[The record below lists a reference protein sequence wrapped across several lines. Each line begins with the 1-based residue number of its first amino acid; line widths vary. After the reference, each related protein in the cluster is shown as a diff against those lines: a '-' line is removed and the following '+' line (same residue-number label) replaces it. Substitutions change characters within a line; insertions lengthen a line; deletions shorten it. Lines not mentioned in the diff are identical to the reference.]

1 MWISRWN
8 IHPDFCDNVW
18 DKGGGGIVYSR
29 KIHIRNTHFWKIHFQ
44 KTHVKIHFQIKTLKK
59 KTLSASTFCGQQQ
72 TNQSNKVENI
82 TVQKPLIQVILHD
95 CFVLSEA
102 D

>member
-44 KTHVKIHFQIKTLKK
+44 KTHVKIHFQIKTLLKK
-59 KTLSASTFCGQQQ
+59 RFQQVRFVVNNKQ
-72 TNQSNKVENI
+72 TN
-82 TVQKPLIQVILHD
+82 
-95 CFVLSEA
+95 
-102 D
+102 